1 MIDLERLLKQ
11 IPAEAADA
19 VMGMARL
26 RSSSLD
32 KYLRAELGRPAGEDG
47 SFLSEPFIEGAFP
60 WLPYSGGWD
69 SLDPT
74 LMHPKALEV
83 LRQVARVPYHH
94 QVEAWTRLC
103 GEDPASVIVSSG
115 TGSGKTECFLAPVLD
130 RLVKASDGGT
140 RTLEGVKA
148 IMLYPLNALI
158 SSQEER
164 LYTWFEPFGGTLRY
178 ALYNG
183 ETPEDEPSAST
194 RKVPWR
200 VDNRRALR
208 DSPPPVLVTNI
219 TMLEYMLIRQKD
231 APILRKS
238 VDTLDYIVLDEAH
251 SYVGAQAAEIA
262 LLLRRVALA
271 FGRRPDQLRYVAT
284 SATIGDG
291 SEEPLREFLR
301 SLSGA
306 PDEQIF
312 VVTGDRAPLP
322 PQRDGAREPI
332 DLVQLGTLSEAKS
345 SESLAGSIPLRDA
358 RERLRK
364 GAIYGWSAWREVSE
378 AVIGAPASDADAVD
392 LLVRSAAAKDPM
404 ADPALAAAGGDSLL
418 PVRLH
423 LFHGTLTGLWACV
436 SPECPGRPDTSEH
449 ADWPYGAVYR
459 EPRTK
464 CRHCEAIVLEWAY
477 CNRCGD
483 GALKAEE
490 FDEGTRLG
498 PWSEPASDA
507 EFDQTLRD
515 DETFGDEGGEGDE
528 TEPENID
535 AGRRDARR
543 RYLFARSAIPALR
556 ATIDVATGHYD
567 EGSARGIDLAASDDL
582 SRCPCCGH
590 APPKHDLKRGVLR
603 SLSIGAPF
611 LMSQIAPGLLSQ
623 LSPRMDIG
631 PAAPM
636 QGRQLITFTD
646 ARQGTARHAANI
658 QVASERNF
666 LRGYLYHLLQEAPAV
681 DPEDLAAVDRKI
693 EKLTPLAATDQT
705 FAGLLRDAQAEKARL
720 LGGPPARPW
729 KSVVSRLASEPTLK
743 DQLRRIW
750 SERDP
755 RFEDPETL
763 AEFLMYR
770 EIMRRPVRYTNA
782 ETLGLVR
789 IQVPGWDGTD
799 RALPTS
805 AVALGLTPRDWR
817 DLLRLLLTHFIRTN
831 LALQFDHRG
840 WMPWIDRR
848 QKVVEA
854 TLRQPDSLSQ
864 KYVRFWPGATASRPT
879 RVVRMVAQALSL
891 PLADR
896 EVRDRLNELLLEAWK
911 AFVPFSMGTTGA
923 AVRFDLGKF
932 DLAPVVDAFACPETR
947 RIVDTTF
954 RGLSPY
960 DAGGIHPLARPIG
973 MPRLPFPFLR
983 SGDGMP
989 VERVE
994 VDRWLQTDTQ
1004 VVELRDIGL
1013 WGDQQDRAA
1022 RLTPWLRAAEHSA
1035 QQPGYLLRRYERE
1048 FKAGEINVLGCS
1060 TTMEMGV
1067 DIGSIEAVLNTNV
1080 PPAIANYR
1088 QRVGRAGRQ
1097 RQPISVG
1104 ITICKDRPLDRAAF
1118 ADPKAFLAKAVR
1130 APKVSL
1136 ESPTIAR
1143 RQANAFLLA
1152 KFLSSRG
1159 AELHKLTNG
1168 HFFGLG
1174 RPSEDQTA
1182 TPVDAFLTWLDRA
1195 PADAVLLG
1203 QIADLLRGT
1212 PLLFGEAAG
1221 PDMDLWAGA
1230 REQMEAIGVE
1240 LLAEWEALQS
1250 TEPATTPARPVA
1262 RKARDF
1268 QRERLEKGYLLSE
1281 LAGRGF
1287 LPSYGFP
1294 TDVVQFATETRND
1307 REQRKAEDE
1316 DRTSSRGYP
1325 SRSRDVAIFEYAPG
1339 RGIVVD
1345 GVVRE
1350 SAGVTLNWKRPATES
1365 GVREVQNLRVVNACE
1380 RCGALW
1386 SSPSA
1391 ATRTSCPEC
1400 GTSEPKTIRYLAPGG
1415 FAVAEEFQAHDD
1427 PSNLGG
1433 APPVAPWVSAR
1444 GGVWRALPDPTVG
1457 RLRTSANGLVFWFN
1471 PGPSGHGFGVC
1482 LHCGRAEAETSSE
1495 GGDILQEHE
1504 PLRGWPRTTGG
1515 VCTGT
1520 PEISPFAVQ
1529 RRLRLGHEIR
1539 TDVVELQLY
1548 ECKSTKAALA
1558 VALALREAVARR
1570 LGVDP
1575 DEMGFAA
1582 PPARLPSDL
1591 GQAWSAVIFDQ
1602 ASGGAGFSTTFAEDP
1617 VGLLR
1622 EARDLLDCRPRGRC
1636 GDPDAVAVCPLCV
1649 LSADNQHAAEDT
1661 DRRAAHA
1668 LLVDAA
1674 LRLKLPSEHR
1684 LFGPATEYESASLA
1698 EALSNR
1704 LQAHAEARLSLAL
1717 LGAPESWELEAWPMT
1732 PVLDRWAGRG
1742 RAVTIQVDGPALAAS
1757 DPVTR
1762 RRVALWAQRARL
1774 TLTQADVAGAGLL
1787 AAITREG
1794 VTTGWASLDPAAGA
1808 IGDSWGAVS
1817 AAPIVRGRAEDPGTG
1832 PVIPLDDLLTQR
1844 SLESVFDID
1853 AELDGSASGFGDR
1866 FRRLVR
1872 DQNATLAEVFAEPCL
1887 ELTYTDRYLFSPLS
1901 VRLLTTM
1908 LKAFAG
1914 RDTAIT
1920 VNTLEARSQEAR
1932 LGRRFDQDWRT
1943 MADRTLV
1950 LGSLLESIAPTATV
1964 ATSRSLGH
1972 RRMLR
1977 FRTRTATGVIYFDQG
1992 VGSWRTDVP
2001 VPFDFTV
2008 SVSTQISGMGEVF
2021 DVVNPAGTYAAV
2033 RLDP

>member
-1 MIDLERLLKQ
+1 
-11 IPAEAADA
+11 
-19 VMGMARL
+19 MARL

-32 KYLRAELGRPAGEDG
+32 RFLRAELGRPAGEDG
-47 SFLSEPFIEGAFP
+47 SILSEPFIEGAFP
-60 WLPYSGGWD
+60 WLPYPGGWD
-69 SLDPT
+69 SLDPG
-74 LMHPKALEV
+74 LMHPKTLEV
-83 LRQVARVPYHH
+83 LRQVARAPYHH
-94 QVEAWTRLC
+94 QVEAWTHLC
-103 GEDPASVIVSSG
+103 RDDPASVIVSSG

-140 RTLEGVKA
+140 RTLEGVRA

-164 LYTWFEPFGGTLRY
+164 LSTWFEPFGGTLRY

-183 ETPEDEPSAST
+183 ETPEDEPSATT
-194 RKVPWR
+194 RRVPWR

-322 PQRDGAREPI
+322 PQRDGARGPI
-332 DLVQLGTLSEAKS
+332 DLGRLDALSEAES
-345 SESLAGSIPLRDA
+345 SESLAGSSPLRDA

-364 GAIYGWSAWREVSE
+364 GGIYGWSSWREVSE

-404 ADPALAAAGGDSLL
+404 ADQALAAVGGDSLL

-423 LFHGTLTGLWACV
+423 LFHGTLTGLWVCV
-436 SPECPGRPDTSEH
+436 SPKCPCRPDTTEG
-449 ADWPYGAVYR
+449 ADWSYGAVYR

-464 CRHCEAIVLEWAY
+464 CRHCESIVLEWAY

-498 PWSEPASDA
+498 PWSEPASDE

-515 DETFGDEGGEGDE
+515 DETFGDEGAEGDE
-528 TEPENID
+528 TE
-535 AGRRDARR
+535 AASVGAVRRDARR
-543 RYLFARSAIPALR
+543 RYLFPQSTVPSLR
-556 ATIDVATGHYD
+556 ATIDAATGLYV
-567 EGSARGIDLAASDDL
+567 EGLSAGLEFAASDDL
-582 SRCPCCGH
+582 SKCPCCAH
-590 APPKHDLKRGVLR
+590 APPKPDAKRGVLR
-603 SLSIGAPF
+603 SLSVGAPF

-623 LSPRMDIG
+623 LSPRSDIG

-646 ARQGTARHAANI
+646 ARQGTAKHAANI
-658 QVASERNF
+658 QVASERGF
-666 LRGYLYHLLQEAPAV
+666 LRGYLYHLLQEAPSSSPDELKAV
-681 DPEDLAAVDRKI
+681 EERI
-693 EKLTPLAATDQT
+693 EKLTPLAPTDPT
-705 FAGLLRDAQAEKARL
+705 FASMLRDAQADRERL
-720 LGGPPARPW
+720 AGGPPSRPW

-750 SERDP
+750 SERDS
-755 RFEDPETL
+755 RFDDPETL

-789 IQVPGWDGTD
+789 IQIPGWDGTD
-799 RALPTS
+799 RALPTA
-805 AVALGLTPRDWR
+805 AVALGLTPADWR

-854 TLRQPDSLSQ
+854 TLRQPDSVSQ
-864 KYVRFWPGATASRPT
+864 KYVRFWPGATVSRPT
-879 RVVRMVAQALSL
+879 RVVRMVAQALGL

-911 AFVPFSMGTTGA
+911 AFFPFSAPTVGG
-923 AVRFDLGKF
+923 VRFDLGKF
-932 DLAPVVDAFACPETR
+932 ELAPILGAFACPETR

-960 DAGGIHPLARPIG
+960 DVGGMHPAARPVKL
-973 MPRLPFPFLR
+973 PRLPFSFLR
-983 SGDGMP
+983 TAGGMP
-989 VERVE
+989 VDRPE
-994 VDRWLQTDTQ
+994 VDAWLKTDPE
-1004 VVELRDIGL
+1004 VAELRSVGL

-1080 PPAIANYR
+1080 PPSIANYR

-1118 ADPKAFLAKAVR
+1118 ADPKAFLDKAVR

-1174 RPSEDQTA
+1174 RQAEDQTA
-1182 TPVDAFLTWLDRA
+1182 TPKDAFLSWLDRA
-1195 PADAVLLG
+1195 PGDTSLLG
-1203 QIADLLRGT
+1203 QVTDLLRGT
-1212 PLLFGEAAG
+1212 PLLFGQAAG
-1221 PDMDLWAGA
+1221 PEMDLWAGA
-1230 REQMEAIGVE
+1230 REQIETIGVE
-1240 LLAEWEALQS
+1240 LLAEWDALQS
-1250 TEPATTPARPVA
+1250 TEPTATPARPVA

-1294 TDVVQFATETRND
+1294 TDVVQFATETRSD
-1307 REQRKAEDE
+1307 QQRRKAEDE
-1316 DRTSSRGYP
+1316 DRNSSRGYP

-1350 SAGVTLNWKRPATES
+1350 SAGVTLNWKRPATEA

-1400 GTSEPKTIRYLAPGG
+1400 GTSDPKTIRYLAPGG
-1415 FAVAEEFQAHDD
+1415 FAVAEDFQVHDD

-1433 APPVAPWVSAR
+1433 APPVDPWVSAR

-1457 RLRTSANGLVFWFN
+1457 RLRTSASGLVFWFN

-1482 LHCGRAEAETSSE
+1482 LHCGRAEAETSAE
-1495 GGDILQEHE
+1495 GGDILEDHK
-1504 PLRGWPRTTGG
+1504 PLRGWPRTSDGI
-1515 VCTGT
+1515 CTGS
-1520 PEISPFAVQ
+1520 PGISPFALQ

-1548 ECKSTKAALA
+1548 ECKSAKAALA
-1558 VALALREAVARR
+1558 VALALRESVARR

-1668 LLVDAA
+1668 LLADAA
-1674 LRLKLPSEHR
+1674 LRLTLPPEHR
-1684 LFGPATEYESASLA
+1684 LFGPATEYESAPLA

-1704 LQAHAEARLSLAL
+1704 LQANADARLSLAL
-1717 LGAPESWELEAWPMT
+1717 PGAPEAWELEAWPMT
-1732 PVLDRWAGRG
+1732 PILDRWAGRG
-1742 RAVTIQVDGPALAAS
+1742 RAVTIQIDGAALTAS

-1774 TLTQADVAGAGLL
+1774 ILTQADVTRADLL
-1787 AAITREG
+1787 AAITCEG
-1794 VTTGWASLDPAAGA
+1794 VTTGWASLDPAAGV
-1808 IGDSWGAVS
+1808 IGSSWGAVS
-1817 AAPIVRGRAEDPGTG
+1817 AAPVVRGTAQDPGTG

-1872 DQNATLAEVFAEPCL
+1872 DQSSTLGEVFAEPCV
-1887 ELTYTDRYLFSPLS
+1887 ELIYTDRYLFSPLS
-1901 VRLLTTM
+1901 LRLLTSM
-1908 LKAFAG
+1908 LKAFAD

-1964 ATSRSLGH
+1964 VASRSLGH

-1977 FRTRTATGVIYFDQG
+1977 FQTRTATGVIYFDQG
-1992 VGSWRTDVP
+1992 VGSWRTDTQ
-2001 VPFDFTV
+2001 VPFDFTAD
-2008 SVSTQISGMGEVF
+2008 VSTQISAMGAVF